1 MKQMQELV
9 SITHSLYLKEQAAV
23 QDILSEEAVLRAKLA
38 QLDLQ
43 VRQARNENSGFEPM
57 QAIGADVVWLSWVG
71 RAKTQ
76 LNLQLAQ
83 VLARKSQVMGKVSL
97 AFGKSLIARQMA
109 VAEEKKQRDK
119 RQARLLASAYDA
131 NVEK

>member
-9 SITHSLYLKEQAAV
+9 SITQSLYLREQAAV
-23 QDILSEEAVLRAKLA
+23 QDILSEEATLRAKLA

-43 VRQARNENSGFEPM
+43 VREARDKSSDIDPM

-71 RAKTQ
+71 RTKTQ

-83 VLARKSQVMGKVSL
+83 VLARKSLVMGKVRL
-97 AFGKSLIARQMA
+97 AFGKNLIASQMA
-109 VAEEKKQRDK
+109 EAEVKTQREK
-119 RQARLLASAYDA
+119 RQARLLASAYE
-131 NVEK
+131 VKVGK